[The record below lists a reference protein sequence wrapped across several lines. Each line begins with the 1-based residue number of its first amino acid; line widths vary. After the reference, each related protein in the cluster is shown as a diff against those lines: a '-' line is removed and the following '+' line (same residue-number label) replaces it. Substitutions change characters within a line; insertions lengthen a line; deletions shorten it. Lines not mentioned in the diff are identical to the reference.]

1 MLGFFYADLSFMP
14 VVRPKILRV
23 SKMLVPDRNFR

>member
-1 MLGFFYADLSFMP
+1 MLGFFYADLSSMP

-23 SKMLVPDRNFR
+23 SKMLVPENFC